1 MEMPADLDFFTIL
14 VDFGSKLGGKIEP
27 RQGKTG
33 QDRVR
38 KGKERQDK
46 D

>member
-14 VDFGSKLGGKIEP
+14 VDFGGEVGREK
-27 RQGKTG
+27 RAKTG

-38 KGKERQDK
+38 QGKKG
-46 D
+46 